1 MDDVP
6 MEIVQPASFPVTT
19 LPGSPPS
26 RQVLLKD
33 LPQRVKKRAPECVVF
48 CETLLGLLKAVH
60 DAVLAHDDQWRV
72 VFCDLVKRFLKMLG
86 HKPLLKRLADGEVIA
101 YTFREFNA
109 RVGDIF
115 VGVGLNVERNLWAA
129 EWERGCDYQA
139 TKLRELVSAAAPRM
153 LIGEMRDV
161 DQVTTA
167 MLGMYSRLE
176 GGTCGNLDALKRETL
191 ERLLRKLGLET
202 RVITS
207 ETVTAVQQHPTSI
220 LSIFR
225 WFIPER
231 DVRIVGEEIGSGT
244 CGVVNRAEW
253 RHRDGSVQSVI
264 VKTLYEERTSSEL
277 SLLKQL
283 QFWYDLPQH
292 RNIIKLYGGCHV
304 AKKPFFV
311 CEDAHGGDIVS
322 FLGKEENRGMFWS
335 LFLQVA
341 EGLLVL
347 HRHRIM
353 HEGLKGSNILM
364 GENNT
369 PKISDFD
376 CAYIRTL
383 SASVSQK
390 TEDAQANAV
399 RWKAREKL
407 VDASNALPDYKSD
420 VYSLGMTMIEAL
432 TQAPPF
438 KMDLEEDI
446 VKNVIAGNPY
456 ERPEEAS
463 DEEWG
468 VISRL
473 IAVNIEDRPD
483 TQEAIALIRCLV
495 PAAEQTPAAA

>member
-202 RVITS
+202 WVITS

-231 DVRIVGEEIGSGT
+231 D
-244 CGVVNRAEW
+244 
-253 RHRDGSVQSVI
+253 
-264 VKTLYEERTSSEL
+264 
-277 SLLKQL
+277 
-283 QFWYDLPQH
+283 
-292 RNIIKLYGGCHV
+292 
-304 AKKPFFV
+304 
-311 CEDAHGGDIVS
+311 
-322 FLGKEENRGMFWS
+322 
-335 LFLQVA
+335 
-341 EGLLVL
+341 
-347 HRHRIM
+347 
-353 HEGLKGSNILM
+353 
-364 GENNT
+364 
-369 PKISDFD
+369 
-376 CAYIRTL
+376 
-383 SASVSQK
+383 
-390 TEDAQANAV
+390 
-399 RWKAREKL
+399 
-407 VDASNALPDYKSD
+407 
-420 VYSLGMTMIEAL
+420 
-432 TQAPPF
+432 APPF

-495 PAAEQTPAAA
+495 PAAEKTPAAA